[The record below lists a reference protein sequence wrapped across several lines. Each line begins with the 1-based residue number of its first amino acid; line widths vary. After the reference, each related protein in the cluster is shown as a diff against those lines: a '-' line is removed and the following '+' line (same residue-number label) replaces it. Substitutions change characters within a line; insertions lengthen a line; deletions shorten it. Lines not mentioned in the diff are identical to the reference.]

1 MKIKLILIFFLLSV
15 SHVTAAETPGLKTN
29 FEIFNELSTQCVQ
42 EVLDGNLAREVK
54 KVLLQ
59 KIDAGDSLNWFI
71 ENTLF
76 NLLKQHGVD
85 SIRYGEAAS
94 GLRQTVLIRYK
105 IVNLSL
111 AYENENRWRLFNR
124 THTTRHF
131 KLQFFLQLINPQQ
144 GTVLWS
150 GVLAREFRD
159 QVPPNQIAGIESSA
173 IPFTQARFPDR
184 SIYTRFVEP
193 VLILS
198 TTGTIIYLF
207 YAFRS
212 Q

>member
-1 MKIKLILIFFLLSV
+1 MKIKLILIFFLLSA
-15 SHVTAAETPGLKTN
+15 SRLTAAETPGLKSN
-29 FEIFNELSTQCVQ
+29 FEIFNELSAQCVQ

-59 KIDAGDSLNWFI
+59 KIDTADSLNWFI

-85 SIRYGEAAS
+85 SIQYGEAAS
-94 GLRQTVLIRYK
+94 GFGQTVLVRYK

-111 AYENENRWRLFNR
+111 SYENENRWRLFNR
-124 THTTRHF
+124 THNARHF

-173 IPFTQARFPDR
+173 IPFTQARYPNR
-184 SIYTRFVEP
+184 SIYARFVEP